1 MRAVLTHFS
10 MVYRLLAIKPTL
22 LLGMVL
28 SFSQHAALAQMGA
41 TEFEGYPGYP
51 VIKNHLVAAAN
62 EFNIEYEL
70 LHAVVAKESRFDPL
84 AVSPGGAIGLMQIMP
99 ATAANF
105 GVRGDKN
112 TSIRKKLS
120 DPVTNVNTG
129 SRYLRYLM
137 NLFPGQLELA
147 VAAYNAG
154 EGTVRR
160 AGNKIPN
167 IKATQQYVK
176 SVLQTYA
183 QLKSRL
189 LSPDR
194 TDAPTKAA
202 QELPDGVRDRDN
214 VISTGASMDIPLPSA
229 KLPD

>member
-1 MRAVLTHFS
+1 MRAVLTRFS
-10 MVYRLLAIKPTL
+10 MVFRLFAIKPKL
-22 LLGMVL
+22 MVGLVL
-28 SFSQHAALAQMGA
+28 SFSQHAAFAQMGA
-41 TEFEGYPGYP
+41 AEFEGYPGYP
-51 VIKNHLVAAAN
+51 VIKNHLMAAAN
-62 EFNIEYEL
+62 EFNIDYEL
-70 LHAVVAKESRFDPL
+70 LHAVIAKESRFDPL

-120 DPVTNVNTG
+120 DPGTNVNTG

-137 NLFPGQLELA
+137 NLFPGRLELA

-154 EGTVRR
+154 EGTVKR
-160 AGNKIPN
+160 AGNKIPD
-167 IKATQQYVK
+167 IKTTQQYVK

-183 QLKSRL
+183 QLKARL

-194 TDAPTKAA
+194 ADAPVMMA
-202 QELPDGVRDRDN
+202 QELPEGARERDN